1 MGRYKISGKLLLK
14 IKTWLHKRWTGRSFC
29 VQSFRLSAITFP
41 FLEITLFLHFPFFSF
56 VAFNQVRIPRENLLG
71 NKTADVTPAGEYVT
85 PFKDPNK
92 RFGAALG
99 ALSAARV
106 GITSIAVTNLRAC
119 VPIAIRWDCY
129 F

>member
-1 MGRYKISGKLLLK
+1 MRSLGRYKISGKSHYLK
-14 IKTWLHKRWTGRSFC
+14 LKHGCIKMDGKIISCRISQIVSC
-29 VQSFRLSAITFP
+29 NFP
-41 FLEITLFLHFPFFSF
+41 FLFTLNFSSFSFLSF

-119 VPIAIRWDCY
+119 VPIAIR
-129 F
+129 

>member
-1 MGRYKISGKLLLK
+1 MTGKIILCQ
-14 IKTWLHKRWTGRSFC
+14 IFQIVSFN
-29 VQSFRLSAITFP
+29 FP
-41 FLEITLFLHFPFFSF
+41 FLFHNFSSFSFLSF

-106 GITSIAVTNLRAC
+106 GITSITVTNLRAC
-119 VPIAIRWDCY
+119 VPIAIR
-129 F
+129 

>member
-1 MGRYKISGKLLLK
+1 MVLIMKSGQCVLFFICFGSSIKPQCSTLLFNIHLV
-14 IKTWLHKRWTGRSFC
+14 I
-29 VQSFRLSAITFP
+29 IY
-41 FLEITLFLHFPFFSF
+41 FFSF

-99 ALSAARV
+99 ALSGGRV
-106 GITSIAVTNLRAC
+106 GITSMAVANLRMC
-119 VPIAIRWDCY
+119 IPIAIR
-129 F
+129 

>member
-1 MGRYKISGKLLLK
+1 MPGVTVGDLGEKLGLN
-14 IKTWLHKRWTGRSFC
+14 G
-29 VQSFRLSAITFP
+29 VDNG
-41 FLEITLFLHFPFFSF
+41 F
-56 VAFNQVRIPRENLLG
+56 VAFNQVHIPRENLLG

-119 VPIAIRWDCY
+119 VPIAIR
-129 F
+129 